1 MMPACSPASRGELAL
16 RATRLRRA
24 LDSDCDSQALDEV
37 RSLVRAQ
44 EKKSMSNLIVGEVA
58 LELVEAIQPLV
69 ARIKRQD
76 RSLADQLV
84 RAASSVVLN
93 ISEADYSD
101 PGNKR
106 ARLFTAAGSANE
118 VRAAVRLAVAWKYCR
133 ADEVAIVQR
142 LLERVIGTLW
152 KLTHR

>member
-1 MMPACSPASRGELAL
+1 
-16 RATRLRRA
+16 
-24 LDSDCDSQALDEV
+24 
-37 RSLVRAQ
+37 
-44 EKKSMSNLIVGEVA
+44 MSNLIVGEVA
-58 LELVEAIQPLV
+58 LKLVEAIQPLV

-118 VRAAVRLAVAWKYCR
+118 VRAAVRLAVAWRYCR
-133 ADEVAIVQR
+133 AEEVAAAQQ